1 MNRVARNSAL
11 VTALNGA
18 GFAIGLALYTV
29 IAAVFGVNVNTD
41 AFFLA
46 LTVPWLFIGP
56 AVAATSTALVPAL
69 ADCRVHRPD
78 RLPELVG
85 SALVVGS
92 VAAVIASLIIGA
104 TTPIVLAATGRGA
117 SSEWRTLVLSNVVLL
132 LPMVFAQTAAAVLGA
147 ASNAA
152 GCFWLPATASIARVG
167 STLFLVWVLRSSLG
181 HSGLPVAFSLGS
193 LGQLVVLWVFWGH
206 ARTRVVPRW
215 RVDDE
220 LRAAIRMAVPLLI
233 GTAAIQVSIL
243 GSRIIAGMI
252 GPGSITAL
260 DYASRAIA
268 AITEIASTGVVAVAL
283 SDWSNRLA
291 RGDHK
296 SLPENVQATA
306 GFLIFA
312 LIPIVVTMVGLRL
325 QIVQVWLAAASLEN
339 TFSEATATVF
349 GWLAVAM
356 ALDIVGRVFVQLL
369 IVRRLGW
376 PLAVFAVI
384 RLATTILIARGLV
397 GILGIA
403 ALGIAEVAG
412 LVGSVVLLI
421 VWAQRRAAYNV
432 STLAFTSLGRLALAS
447 AVAVSVL
454 AVLSRYSGNQPGVV
468 VLVAAFLVVPIS
480 YFTVAW
486 ALGVP
491 QARTLAALLIARVS
505 A

>member
-1 MNRVARNSAL
+1 
-11 VTALNGA
+11 
-18 GFAIGLALYTV
+18 
-29 IAAVFGVNVNTD
+29 
-41 AFFLA
+41 
-46 LTVPWLFIGP
+46 
-56 AVAATSTALVPAL
+56 
-69 ADCRVHRPD
+69 
-78 RLPELVG
+78 
-85 SALVVGS
+85 
-92 VAAVIASLIIGA
+92 
-104 TTPIVLAATGRGA
+104 
-117 SSEWRTLVLSNVVLL
+117 
-132 LPMVFAQTAAAVLGA
+132 
-147 ASNAA
+147 
-152 GCFWLPATASIARVG
+152 
-167 STLFLVWVLRSSLG
+167 
-181 HSGLPVAFSLGS
+181 
-193 LGQLVVLWVFWGH
+193 
-206 ARTRVVPRW
+206 
-215 RVDDE
+215 
-220 LRAAIRMAVPLLI
+220 
-233 GTAAIQVSIL
+233 
-243 GSRIIAGMI
+243 
-252 GPGSITAL
+252 
-260 DYASRAIA
+260 
-268 AITEIASTGVVAVAL
+268 
-283 SDWSNRLA
+283 
-291 RGDHK
+291 
-296 SLPENVQATA
+296 
-306 GFLIFA
+306 
-312 LIPIVVTMVGLRL
+312 
-325 QIVQVWLAAASLEN
+325 VQVWLAAASLEN